1 MGIKKDKRNYR
12 KHSEE
17 NQELIKNSL
26 LELGTGRSI
35 LLDNEDEIIAGNETF
50 TQAEKLGIPIQI
62 IETDGKTLI
71 AVKRTDLATDDDARK
86 QLAIV
91 DNLATDKSEFDFEL
105 LSDDFDINF
114 LEDIGFEKIDLI
126 PKGVGENNPTEEWED
141 MPEFEQE
148 NLLAKNRVIVSFEND
163 DDRFAFA
170 KLIGIKMTR
179 DTKSIWF
186 PEKKPEA
193 VKDFRYK
200 DEE

>member
-17 NQELIKNSL
+17 NQELIKKSL
-26 LELGTGRSI
+26 LELGAGRSI
-35 LLDNEDEIIAGNETF
+35 LLDNEDEIIAGNETY
-50 TQAEKLGIPIQI
+50 TQAEKLGIPIKI
-62 IETDGKTLI
+62 VETDGKTLI
-71 AVKRTDLATDDDARK
+71 AVKRTDLATEDDARK

-91 DNLATDKSEFDFEL
+91 DNLANDKSEFDFEL
-105 LSDDFDINF
+105 LSDDFEIDF
-114 LEDIGFEKIDLI
+114 LEDIGFDKVDLI
-126 PKGVGENNPTEEWED
+126 PKGIGENNPTEEWQD

-148 NLLAKNRVIVSFEND
+148 DLLPKNRVIVSFEND
-163 DDRFAFA
+163 EDRFAFA

-186 PEKKPEA
+186 PEKKPDF
-193 VKDFRYK
+193 VKDLRYK